1 VARDGTEGCS
11 ARIAVRRGR
20 AGGGI
25 VMRAYRVIGWV
36 VLSVILIVVL
46 MVAIFWV
53 YAIVTGGKSF

>member
-1 VARDGTEGCS
+1 
-11 ARIAVRRGR
+11 
-20 AGGGI
+20 
-25 VMRAYRVIGWV
+25 MRAYRVIGWV